1 MGVTSLSSKQQ
12 AAHRAPRPLV
22 SFVEFDLTP
31 LRVCDGK
38 MEAAGGLLRTE
49 KCLHERALETTMG
62 HRPILWIGKLSS
74 DSWGLAQGGIRQ
86 GKSWDHSQVFGLSVE
101 LCPLYCFLTFFFVQT
116 LVP

>member
-1 MGVTSLSSKQQ
+1 MVLTACSGSHVEGHVGVTSLSSKQQ

-62 HRPILWIGKLSS
+62 RRPILWIGKLSS
-74 DSWGLAQGGIRQ
+74 ETAGGLPKVASVRGRAGTTARSLDS
-86 GKSWDHSQVFGLSVE
+86 V
-101 LCPLYCFLTFFFVQT
+101 
-116 LVP
+116 